1 MHVFVYTY
9 IVLLKLNKTQMKY
22 IYTLVAG
29 IMIIDFLS
37 FIAWIVSN
45 EIPQGQFYFGSLTA
59 NIIKLFI

>member
-1 MHVFVYTY
+1 
-9 IVLLKLNKTQMKY
+9 MKY